1 MNKHL
6 KRSTFFLLNLFLFLG
21 FLPDFVHA
29 QAPKYVE
36 IDGKVRKDNR
46 PIGGVIIKISAPGT
60 PDQTITS
67 KDNGSF
73 GFILDFQKKYTISFG
88 KEGLVSKMVEF
99 STVIPADLT
108 DIIYSPEFA
117 IDLFDDIAGVSQSS
131 AMNKA
136 VAKFSYNP
144 TYEDFVFDAN
154 YSKQI
159 QSEQNVARKEAEE
172 LRRLQERARL
182 DSLNKVWNDSLT
194 KVKAREAELLA
205 QRSEQDRLKAA
216 QEKARQDSIARATAD
231 ASAQALALSK
241 EKARQDSI
249 SRAEEKANALAAARE
264 KARQDSISKAE
275 ADQAKFAAQ
284 TLAREKARQDSLAR
298 AESDKSRR
306 DSIARVKADTDAKA
320 LADAKLKADEKARQ
334 DSLLR
339 AQAQELARK
348 KQQKIV

>member
-6 KRSTFFLLNLFLFLG
+6 KRSTFLLLNLFLFLG

-46 PIGGVIIKISAPGT
+46 PIGGVIIKIS
-60 PDQTITS
+60 QTITS

-172 LRRLQERARL
+172 LRRLQ
-182 DSLNKVWNDSLT
+182 
-194 KVKAREAELLA
+194 
-205 QRSEQDRLKAA
+205 
-216 QEKARQDSIARATAD
+216 
-231 ASAQALALSK
+231 
-241 EKARQDSI
+241 
-249 SRAEEKANALAAARE
+249 
-264 KARQDSISKAE
+264 
-275 ADQAKFAAQ
+275 
-284 TLAREKARQDSLAR
+284 
-298 AESDKSRR
+298 
-306 DSIARVKADTDAKA
+306 
-320 LADAKLKADEKARQ
+320 
-334 DSLLR
+334 
-339 AQAQELARK
+339 
-348 KQQKIV
+348 

>member
-6 KRSTFFLLNLFLFLG
+6 KHTTFFLLNLFLFLG
-21 FLPDFVHA
+21 FLPDLANA
-29 QAPKYVE
+29 QAAKYVE
-36 IDGKVRKDNR
+36 IDGKVRKDNK
-46 PIGGVIIKISAPGT
+46 PIGGVVIRISAPGT
-60 PDQTITS
+60 PDQTVTS

-73 GFILDFQKKYTISFG
+73 GFMLDFQKKYTITFG

-99 STVIPADLT
+99 STVIPQDLT

-117 IDLFDDIAGVSQSS
+117 IDLFDDIAGVSQNS

-159 QSEQNVARKEAEE
+159 QSEQNIARKEAEE

-182 DSLNKVWNDSLT
+182 DSLNKVWNDSLA
-194 KVKAREAELLA
+194 KVKAREAQLLA
-205 QRSEQDRLKAA
+205 QRAEQDRLKAE
-216 QEKARQDSIARATAD
+216 QEKARQDSIAKATAD
-231 ASAQALALSK
+231 ASARSLALSK

-249 SRAEEKANALAAARE
+249 AKAEAQANALAQARE

-275 ADQAKFAAQ
+275 AEQAKLSALAQ
-284 TLAREKARQDSLAR
+284 AREKSRQDSLAR
-298 AESDKSRR
+298 AESEKSRR
-306 DSIARVKADTDAKA
+306 DSLARIKAEADAKA
-320 LADAKLKADEKARQ
+320 LAEAKLK
-334 DSLLR
+334 SG
-339 AQAQELARK
+339 RK
-348 KQQKIV
+348 SPSGFNYPCTGSGAGKKESC